1 VPTHLD
7 DIRLY
12 YDVNTRDFQ
21 RYGQGSEHAVIRR
34 AVWGPGIVQRA
45 AAFRYVDNLI
55 AAELRALKTTAPLR
69 VFDFGCGLGSSL
81 LMLRRELHEL
91 QLEGVGFTISAVQAR
106 IAQQQIAAANA
117 SNQLRCLE
125 ADFLNLPPGLAPAHA
140 VFAIESFV
148 HSTSAHAFFEA
159 AATNL
164 APGGTLMLCDDFLTP
179 RADGALDPA
188 ERGWITTFQHGWV
201 APTVISVQQAEQA
214 AARAGF
220 ELHQSLDLT
229 PYLELRRPRDRML
242 SALVWLLGQLPI
254 PGYRWRSLVGG
265 NALQMALLAGLVEHR
280 FITWRLPP

>member
-7 DIRLY
+7 DIRFY

-21 RYGQGSEHAVIRR
+21 RYSQGSEQAVIRR
-34 AVWGPGIVQRA
+34 AVWGPGITQRS

-55 AAELRALKTTAPLR
+55 AAELRALQTPAPLR

-81 LMLRRELHEL
+81 LMLWRAL

-106 IAQQQIAAANA
+106 IAQQQFAAAHA
-117 SNQLRCLE
+117 SDQLQCQE
-125 ADFLNLPPGLAPAHA
+125 ANFLNLPHSLQPAQA

-159 AATNL
+159 AARHLT
-164 APGGTLMLCDDFLTP
+164 PGGTLIVCDDFLTP
-179 RADGALDPA
+179 RATGALSPA
-188 ERGWITTFQHGWV
+188 ESRWIPAFQHGWV
-201 APTVISVQQAEQA
+201 APTVISLQQAEQA

-220 ELHQSLDLT
+220 ELHRNMDLT
-229 PYLELRRPRDRML
+229 PCLELRRPRDRML
-242 SALVWLLGQLPI
+242 SALVSLLGQLPI

-265 NALQMALLAGLVEHR
+265 NALRMALLAGLIEHR
-280 FITWRLPP
+280 FVCWRLSP